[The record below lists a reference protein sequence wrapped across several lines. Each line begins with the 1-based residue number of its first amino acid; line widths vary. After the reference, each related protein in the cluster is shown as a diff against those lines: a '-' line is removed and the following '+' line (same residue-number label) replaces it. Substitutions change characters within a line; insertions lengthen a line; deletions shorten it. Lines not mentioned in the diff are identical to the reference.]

1 MKRSH
6 ALRALLCLLAA
17 AVLVAPAGA
26 IRCCDAALLG
36 SPVEAAPG
44 EEFRI
49 EDGILLAYGGP
60 GGDVVIP
67 EGVRAVSI
75 YAFYDN
81 ETITSITY
89 PEGIEVAGGASGC
102 VNLTRVVIPEG
113 ATFLGISAFQDCT
126 ALTDVTLPA
135 SLQEI
140 GNMAFSGCTALETID
155 LPDGL
160 LLIGMSA
167 FEGCSALQA
176 VDIPDSVQFIDHF
189 AFRSCSALADVRL
202 LSTVLTATDGRS
214 YVFSGTPWAETHVV
228 TVQEPF
234 PTAGGGIWE
243 IETVEPETPVT
254 ADGDFL
260 LRGTVVVGY
269 TGDGGGVVIPDG
281 VTAIGMDAFAG
292 NDAITSLTVPGSL
305 RVIGAGAFRDCTHLT
320 RISPAITDDLWAI
333 LTDAFYGC
341 TALTELDLPLSAVSY
356 TAFGGTVF
364 EGTGGLPYLLEDA
377 FAPVRTYGGQF
388 ADVAEDAWY
397 AQVVARAYE
406 SGVIDGVTETRY
418 DPEGNVTVAQAVK
431 LTAAILARG
440 TGFEDRLTETDPWYQ
455 TYYDFLERYTSFVP
469 AEWDDPSR
477 PATRAEL
484 AYLASLSLP
493 YDQWPNGSWSSSSNF
508 PDLYDETGLATT
520 DYVSYVLDMY
530 HAGIVSGYA
539 DGTYRPNDP
548 VTRGEAAAI
557 FARVMYP
564 ENRLIAR

>member
-1 MKRSH
+1 MKRNH
-6 ALRALLCLLAA
+6 ALRALLCLLVA
-17 AVLVAPAGA
+17 AVLAAPAGA
-26 IRCCDAALLG
+26 IRCYDAALLG

-75 YAFYDN
+75 YAFYGN

-113 ATFLGISAFQDCT
+113 ATSLGISAFQDCT
-126 ALTDVTLPA
+126 ALT
-135 SLQEI
+135 
-140 GNMAFSGCTALETID
+140 
-155 LPDGL
+155 
-160 LLIGMSA
+160 
-167 FEGCSALQA
+167 
-176 VDIPDSVQFIDHF
+176 
-189 AFRSCSALADVRL
+189 
-202 LSTVLTATDGRS
+202 
-214 YVFSGTPWAETHVV
+214 
-228 TVQEPF
+228 
-234 PTAGGGIWE
+234 
-243 IETVEPETPVT
+243 
-254 ADGDFL
+254 
-260 LRGTVVVGY
+260 
-269 TGDGGGVVIPDG
+269 
-281 VTAIGMDAFAG
+281 
-292 NDAITSLTVPGSL
+292 
-305 RVIGAGAFRDCTHLT
+305 
-320 RISPAITDDLWAI
+320 
-333 LTDAFYGC
+333 
-341 TALTELDLPLSAVSY
+341 ELDLPGSAVSY
-356 TAFGGTVF
+356 SAFGGTVF